1 MIIDRL
7 IDKII
12 GTKSPI
18 CVGLD
23 TKFDYIPQPALLE
36 DTGGNALEYAAANI
50 LAYNRILI
58 DEIADIVPSVKVQSA
73 YYELYGPAGV
83 KAFEDTLRYAKN
95 AGLFTIADIKRG
107 DIGSTA
113 AAYSSAY
120 LGRTK
125 VGDREV
131 AAFDADFVTINGYL
145 GSDGIAPFVEDCK
158 TYDKGAFILAK
169 TSNPSS
175 GELQDKQSDG
185 RAIYEHMA
193 GLITQWGAPLTG
205 KYGYSSIGAVVGAT
219 WPQQAA
225 DIRREFPGLFMLIPG
240 YGAQGGGA
248 EDILGNF
255 DGNGLGGIVN
265 NSRAILTA
273 WKKPEYASL
282 SFGKAAREATL
293 AMQRDILD
301 TFRTHKIAFG

>member
-7 IDKII
+7 IDRII
-12 GTKSPI
+12 QTKSPI

-23 TKFDYIPQPALLE
+23 TKFDYIPRNELQE
-36 DTGGNALEYAAANI
+36 SKGENALAYAAAEI
-50 LAYNRILI
+50 LRFNRVLI
-58 DEIADIVPSVKVQSA
+58 DEIADIVPAVKVQSA
-73 YYELYGPAGV
+73 YYEMYGPAGV
-83 KAFEDTLRYAKN
+83 KAFADTLCYAKS
-95 AGLFTIADIKRG
+95 AGLFTIADIKRN

-113 AAYSSAY
+113 AAYSAAY
-120 LGRTK
+120 LGRTR
-125 VGDREV
+125 VGDREE

-145 GSDGIAPFVEDCK
+145 GSDGVEPFVEDCK
-158 TYDKGAFILAK
+158 TYDKGAFVLAK

-175 GELQDKQSDG
+175 GELQDKQADG
-185 RAIYEHMA
+185 RAVYEHMA
-193 GLITQWGAPLTG
+193 GLITEWGATLVG

-225 DIRREFPGLFMLIPG
+225 DIRKKFPGLFMLIPG

-248 EDILGNF
+248 EDILANF
-255 DGNGLGGIVN
+255 DSNGLGGIVN

-293 AMQRDILD
+293 AMQKDIQN
-301 TFRTHKIAFG
+301 TFQAHQVAFG